1 MYIIIVYLNSS
12 VNYDWDESRMD
23 FKSFRKYE
31 EFWFVF
37 LEKFIVL
44 FLVDLIEEEYGV
56 KLFI

>member
-12 VNYDWDESRMD
+12 VNYDWDGSRMD